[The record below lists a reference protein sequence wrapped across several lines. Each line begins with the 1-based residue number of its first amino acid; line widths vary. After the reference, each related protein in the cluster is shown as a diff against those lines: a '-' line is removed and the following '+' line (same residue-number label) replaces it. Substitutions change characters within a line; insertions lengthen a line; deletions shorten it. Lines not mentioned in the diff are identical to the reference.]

1 MEKQK
6 KVNRFLTLILAMVVS
21 VLCLGIMG
29 AALRANTYQAYAKQ
43 VVGAAALLFH
53 KGILDFGTER
63 EKTAGRK
70 WSAIFRFC
78 LPSPCWQLSSGR

>member
-6 KVNRFLTLILAMVVS
+6 KANRFLTLVLAMVFS

-29 AALRANTYQAYAKQ
+29 AAFHVNTYQAYAQ
-43 VVGAAALLFH
+43 QAVGAAALLFQ

-70 WSAIFRFC
+70 
-78 LPSPCWQLSSGR
+78 